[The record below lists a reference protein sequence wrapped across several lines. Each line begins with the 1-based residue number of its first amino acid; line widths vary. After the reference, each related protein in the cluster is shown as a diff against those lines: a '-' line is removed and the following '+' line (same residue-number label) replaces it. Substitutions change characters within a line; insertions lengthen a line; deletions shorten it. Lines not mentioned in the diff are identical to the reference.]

1 MEMKMI
7 YFGKKNKNMAKHK
20 NKFQMWIYNVWRMCM
35 MEDWMGWMWLWKAGV
50 FVYVCNRNGCL

>member
-20 NKFQMWIYNVWRMCM
+20 NKFQHLADVY
-35 MEDWMGWMWLWKAGV
+35 DGGLDGV
-50 FVYVCNRNGCL
+50 DVALEGRCVCVCV